1 MKFIKNLLFKYRLK
15 KAVNTA
21 VNQFDKTGRKHFVII
36 FNGKPLVITKQRIT
50 HMVRTRKFKKG
61 VTVSD
66 IERQALFITS
76 PKKAKKDDIFN

>member
-15 KAVNTA
+15 KAVSVA
-21 VNQFDKTGRKHFVII
+21 IRQSQQTGRKYYVIL
-36 FNGKPLVITKQRIT
+36 FNGKPLPITKQRIT

-61 VTVSD
+61 VTVTD

-76 PKKAKKDDIFN
+76 PKKG